1 MAVAR
6 RPASPATAVLLLLAI
21 LGSLSCFRD
30 RPAEAD
36 LILIHG
42 VVHTGAAGT
51 LRPASAI
58 AVRQGRLLA
67 VGDDEVALR
76 HRGATT
82 PVIDLRGKTVIP
94 GLIDARVHLMGV
106 GEALLNDATGGSLY
120 VDLSDTQSEEDAV
133 QRVRTRARAAGPGPW
148 ILGKG
153 WNQEGWT
160 GGELP
165 DKRLISDIVPFNPVL
180 LVRSDGHAAWVNRRA
195 LDLAGI
201 GPRTPDPPGGRI
213 VRTPRS
219 GDPSGVLL
227 ERAIE
232 PALRLVPPLG
242 AEDRTAALLLA
253 LERFASMGYTLVE
266 SSSAPGRLGLSD
278 LGAKGEEDA
287 DLLRSLALAG
297 RLPVRVSLLVA
308 GPSDAAEALL
318 RRGPEV
324 GVADGR
330 LDIRTIELY
339 ADGLLASR
347 GGALLQPYA
356 DDAGATGI
364 ARATREEIAAW
375 AGRGLRRGIQVSV
388 HAEGDAAARAAAE
401 GFAQALAASPGA
413 DARFR
418 IDGPTLFDP
427 DDLPALAR
435 ARVIACVRPGGLAPG
450 PDGPVEE
457 RRVGGERADRLFA
470 FGTLLEAGM
479 PLCGSSGAADHPPH
493 PLLGF
498 YVAVTRQ
505 GADGRPAGGWHPAQ
519 RLQRAEAL
527 RLFTLGAAYAALRE
541 KETGTLEAG
550 KWADFAVLS
559 QDILE
564 VPEREILKTEVLAT
578 YVAGVEVYRR
588 DRSPSGD

>member
-6 RPASPATAVLLLLAI
+6 RPAGPATAALLLLPI
-21 LGSLSCFRD
+21 LGALSCFRG

-42 VVHTGAAGT
+42 VVRTGAGET
-51 LRPASAI
+51 RPASAI
-58 AVRQGRLLA
+58 AARQGRLLA
-67 VGDDEVALR
+67 VGDDDAALR

-82 PVIDLRGKTVIP
+82 PVIDLRGATVIP
-94 GLIDARVHLMGV
+94 GLIDAHVHLLGV

-165 DKRLISDIVPFNPVL
+165 DKRLISDIVPYNPVL
-180 LVRSDGHAAWVNRRA
+180 LVRSDGHAAWVNRRG

-213 VRTPRS
+213 LRTPRS

-227 ERAIE
+227 DRALE

-242 AEDRTAALLLA
+242 PEDRTAALLLA
-253 LERFASMGYTLVE
+253 LQRFASMGYTFVQ
-266 SSSAPGRLGLSD
+266 SAAAPGRLGLHD
-278 LGAKGEEDA
+278 LGAKGDEEA
-287 DLLRSLALAG
+287 DLFRSLALAG
-297 RLPVRVSLLVA
+297 RLPVRVSLLVP
-308 GPSDAAEALL
+308 GPSEAAEALL

-324 GVADGR
+324 GVAEGR
-330 LDIRTIELY
+330 LDVRAIELF
-339 ADGLLASR
+339 ADGVLAGR
-347 GGALLQPYA
+347 GAALLQPYA
-356 DDAGATGI
+356 DDPGASGI
-364 ARATREEIAAW
+364 TRATREEIASW
-375 AGRGLRRGIQVSV
+375 AGRGLRRGLQVLV
-388 HAEGDAAARAAAE
+388 HAAGDAAVRAAAE
-401 GFAQALAASPGA
+401 GFAQALAVSPGA
-413 DARFR
+413 DPRFR
-418 IDGPTLFDP
+418 IEGLTLFDAA
-427 DDLPALAR
+427 DLPALAR
-435 ARVIACVRPGGLAPG
+435 AQVIACVRPGGLAPG
-450 PDGPVEE
+450 PGGPMEE
-457 RRVGGERADRLFA
+457 RRVGAERADRLFA

-479 PLCGSSGAADHPPH
+479 PLAGSSDASDHPPH

-505 GADGRPAGGWHPAQ
+505 TPDGRPAGGWHPAQ
-519 RLQRAEAL
+519 RLRRAEAL
-527 RLFTLGAAYAALRE
+527 RLFTLGAAHAAFRE
-541 KETGTLEAG
+541 KEAGTLEPG

-564 VPEREILKTEVLAT
+564 VPEAEILRTEVLAT

-588 DRSPSGD
+588 DRPPSGE